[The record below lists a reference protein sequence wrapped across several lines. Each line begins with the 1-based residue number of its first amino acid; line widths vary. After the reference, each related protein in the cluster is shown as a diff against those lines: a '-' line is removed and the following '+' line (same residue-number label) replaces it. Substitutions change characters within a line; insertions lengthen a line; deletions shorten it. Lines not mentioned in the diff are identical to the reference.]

1 MCFHSSTRFTF
12 LLKTPQFLSGWSVY
26 LSSDVKDI
34 HQISSWVK
42 RTALMERGGWGGG
55 VGA

>member
-1 MCFHSSTRFTF
+1 

-42 RTALMERGGWGGG
+42 RTAWSVGGGGG
-55 VGA
+55 V